1 MLFTCTIVLQWKFLL
16 WTQRGQARRTGQSLE
31 QKKVCCRAMQG
42 VGWLMPQRTP
52 NSSKGVSKAI
62 LKARRG
68 RGMVDSC
75 KCLGVGIL
83 CSCSFPHIS
92 PFLQI
97 SNETNAILSS
107 ATFYLYMTGLL
118 ESWEYAIL
126 YILGYM
132 LLSFIKD
139 AKLAWLS
146 SRKGLDRIWSQAC
159 S

>member
-1 MLFTCTIVLQWKFLL
+1 MNSRLAWSKFERLLLNPDHALHLHHCFAMEVFAVDTARASKKDRSKFGAEKGLLQGHARSWVAHAPKNPKLL
-16 WTQRGQARRTGQSLE
+16 KL
-31 QKKVCCRAMQG
+31 
-42 VGWLMPQRTP
+42 
-52 NSSKGVSKAI
+52 SKAI

-118 ESWEYAIL
+118 ES
-126 YILGYM
+126 
-132 LLSFIKD
+132 
-139 AKLAWLS
+139 
-146 SRKGLDRIWSQAC
+146 
-159 S
+159 